1 MMSKIRKTWN
11 IRFSYYD
18 FVTKKR
24 TVLGVNVRGYDIDT
38 SKAFKREVIVDG
50 VSISLFGRI
59 ISISRVDL
67 EDTEELTFRKEEV

>member
-38 SKAFKREVIVDG
+38 SKAFNREVMVDG

-59 ISISRVDL
+59 VSISRVDL
-67 EDTEELTFRKEEV
+67 EDIEELTFRKEEI